1 MAERENSPI
10 GSGGTGAVCGGM
22 SVMQRNC
29 RSKHHKRLRP
39 IRALHLFP
47 PVMFPPV
54 MFPSVMFP
62 SVKKG
67 CESLNCT
74 LRMNHLPGGGIAAW
88 SRG

>member
-1 MAERENSPI
+1 MAERGNSPI

-47 PVMFPPV
+47 PVCFR
-54 MFPSVMFP
+54 
-62 SVKKG
+62 
-67 CESLNCT
+67 L
-74 LRMNHLPGGGIAAW
+74 
-88 SRG
+88 